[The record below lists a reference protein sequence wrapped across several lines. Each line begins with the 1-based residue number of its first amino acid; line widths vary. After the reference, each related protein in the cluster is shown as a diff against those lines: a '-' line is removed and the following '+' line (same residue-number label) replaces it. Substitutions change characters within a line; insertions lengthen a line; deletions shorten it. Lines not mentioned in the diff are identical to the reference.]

1 MFVSFAASIHG
12 HIGATEW
19 LEHHLPKLKN
29 RVVAYI
35 NLGAKYLCFFSL
47 SVFIFQ
53 YLNDKIYNYVLFDI
67 IVNFYYSRIE
77 K

>member
-35 NLGAKYLCFFSL
+35 NLGAKYLVFFSSRSVKMREL
-47 SVFIFQ
+47 SFAQFV
-53 YLNDKIYNYVLFDI
+53 YLFENSV
-67 IVNFYYSRIE
+67 IE
-77 K
+77 